1 MRPCWVLFPLA
12 FPVLALAGCA
22 PSPRAFLG
30 EPVSGPLRIAVLPM
44 VNYTQ
49 TSEAPD
55 RLGTIL
61 AVELAKLGGLEV
73 VDPGRVEEVLAYEPW
88 MLTDRIP
95 PDLVDSLGVKL
106 GVDALLL
113 GSVLTYEYRK
123 DGGDEIPQT
132 SLALRMLKCPGGQVV
147 WSAVHSRDGSDRE
160 TIFGFGKTSNLERL
174 ALESVREML
183 KTMPSGLKSRHD
195 SNPSGA
201 RKGNG
206 T

>member
-1 MRPCWVLFPLA
+1 MRRLLKSVPLLCLVLVIA
-12 FPVLALAGCA
+12 SCA

-30 EPVSGPLRIAVLPM
+30 EPTSGPLRIAVLPL

-61 AVELAKLGGLEV
+61 AVELAKMGGLEV

-106 GVDALLL
+106 GVDALLV
-113 GSVLTYEYRK
+113 GSVLTYEYRQ
-123 DGGDEIPQT
+123 DGGNEIPQT
-132 SLALRMLKCPGGQVV
+132 SLALRMLQCPGGGVL

-160 TIFGFGKTSNLERL
+160 SIFGFGRTSNLERL
-174 ALESVREML
+174 AIESIREML
-183 KTMPSGLKSRHD
+183 KTMPSGLKSGHG
-195 SNPSGA
+195 SNSAEG
-201 RKGNG
+201 RKGSG
-206 T
+206 K